1 MKKFPKIFVL
11 CVLII
16 LFTPILLTFL
26 YSIST
31 KWSTSI
37 LPQGLTLKWYGE
49 LFRNYTF
56 IDSLFRTLFV
66 SAASVI
72 LSIVIMVPTVYLIVF
87 YFKEYERLLKIVSI
101 LPFAVP
107 GIIYSV
113 GIVQIYSKPPFDLT
127 GTVWILIL
135 AFFIFILPMMYQGI
149 RNSLRNINVNEFI
162 EAAEL
167 LGATKTQGFFK
178 VILPNILPGILVSS
192 LLGFS
197 MLFGEFV
204 IANFLVGSS
213 YETVQIYL
221 MNMLNS
227 ATGQLSSAVVISYF
241 VFILIITSIAIKITH
256 ISNKKDRKIK
266 DVDEVTENSSI
277 INTLNIEGDVI

>member
-87 YFKEYERLLKIVSI
+87 
-101 LPFAVP
+101 
-107 GIIYSV
+107 
-113 GIVQIYSKPPFDLT
+113 
-127 GTVWILIL
+127 
-135 AFFIFILPMMYQGI
+135 
-149 RNSLRNINVNEFI
+149 
-162 EAAEL
+162 
-167 LGATKTQGFFK
+167 
-178 VILPNILPGILVSS
+178 
-192 LLGFS
+192 
-197 MLFGEFV
+197 
-204 IANFLVGSS
+204 
-213 YETVQIYL
+213 
-221 MNMLNS
+221 
-227 ATGQLSSAVVISYF
+227 
-241 VFILIITSIAIKITH
+241 
-256 ISNKKDRKIK
+256 
-266 DVDEVTENSSI
+266 
-277 INTLNIEGDVI
+277 